1 MLDEATTSSNS
12 PKPTDASS
20 IMESTDND
28 EQVTLKKCVGKK
40 RKRVENGYE
49 NSTCTLVKINSVFV
63 LRKTDCNSNETPRN
77 WRRASQVRKR
87 KAQLILMSNGHYS
100 KCRYQCA
107 TGVGAAFNLVNCF
120 LLDLFP
126 RLVFFYWLLI
136 IKEAEFLKDISIK
149 ISNDNFETIKS

>member
-28 EQVTLKKCVGKK
+28 EQVTLKKCVGKT

-49 NSTCTLVKINSVFV
+49 NSTCTLVEINSVFV

-77 WRRASQVRKR
+77 
-87 KAQLILMSNGHYS
+87 
-100 KCRYQCA
+100 
-107 TGVGAAFNLVNCF
+107 
-120 LLDLFP
+120 
-126 RLVFFYWLLI
+126 
-136 IKEAEFLKDISIK
+136 
-149 ISNDNFETIKS
+149 